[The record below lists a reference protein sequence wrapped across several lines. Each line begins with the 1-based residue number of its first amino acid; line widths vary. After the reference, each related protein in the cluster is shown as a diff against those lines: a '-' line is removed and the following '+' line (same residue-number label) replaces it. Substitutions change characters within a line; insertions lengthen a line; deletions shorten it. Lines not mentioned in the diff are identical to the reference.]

1 MRQRIPAFCPLCV
14 SRCGCEAVIDNG
26 HLVAIE
32 PDRSHPTGAAIC
44 AKGRAS
50 PELVEASD
58 RLLYPLRRTR
68 PKGDPNPGW
77 QRITWDEALAETAT
91 QMQRIAAESGPEA
104 VAFAV
109 TTSSGTAISDA
120 GPWINRLINAFGS
133 PNNCN
138 AYEICSW
145 HRDFATAFT
154 TGGPMGIPD
163 YERAGCILLWGH
175 NPSTSWLAAAGA
187 VANARAR
194 GAKLVVVDPRRVGLA
209 VKADHWLPVR
219 PGTDGAL
226 ALSIAGEMIAHGWFD
241 AAFVREWTNGPFLV
255 RDDTGRLLHAVEL
268 ATGGAEGGF
277 VAWDEGRGAPVQ
289 YDPQA
294 RHYQTSPVS
303 LALAGTFSVAGRD
316 GPISCR
322 PAFARFAEL
331 CSAYTPEDTAQ
342 ITGVTAD
349 TIRQTAHLLW
359 HHRPLAYFTWTGLEQ
374 HTNATQ
380 TARAHSILHALTGSI
395 DVPGGNVHL
404 AQVPVN
410 DVSGVELRPP
420 GQWQKALGRN
430 DRPLGPA
437 AAGWVAS
444 DDLYRAILHATPYR
458 VRGLVGFGANLL
470 LSHADAANGAAALC
484 NLEFHVQTDLYLT
497 PTAAFADIVLP
508 IASAWEREGLAVG
521 FRLNQ
526 SAAERVQLRP
536 AIVPP
541 KGEARADIDVVFEL
555 AQRLGLGEHFWNG
568 NVEAAMR
575 HYLAPSGITPEHLRA
590 APGGIRFS
598 LETTHLK
605 YRRNGFAT
613 PSGKLEI
620 FSEALQAIGQ
630 PPLPLFEEPAHA
642 PPRRGAGNAR
652 FPLILTSAKTPLY
665 CHSQHRNLPR
675 LRSSLPEPL
684 VEISPATATARGI
697 SEGDWVAIVTPKGRV
712 RARARLVATLA
723 DGIVGA
729 QHGWWQACPDL
740 DLPGYDPFGDDGA
753 NLNLVIGNEQV
764 DPVSGAPPHR
774 SYQCEIE
781 KLPLSAVTTARFEAS
796 DSPIV

>member
-1 MRQRIPAFCPLCV
+1 M
-14 SRCGCEAVIDNG
+14 DNG
-26 HLVAIE
+26 RLVTIE
-32 PDRSHPTGAAIC
+32 PDPSHPTGQALC

-50 PELVEASD
+50 PELVEAAD
-58 RLLYPLRRTR
+58 RLLYPMRRTR
-68 PKGDPNPGW
+68 PKGDPDPGW
-77 QRITWDEALAETAT
+77 RRITWDEALDETAA
-91 QMQRIAAESGPEA
+91 QMRRIAAESGPEA

-120 GPWINRLINAFGS
+120 GPWVNRLINAFGS

-145 HRDFATAFT
+145 HRDFAAAFT
-154 TGGPMGIPD
+154 TGSAMGIPD

-187 VANARAR
+187 VAEARAR

-226 ALSIAGEMIAHGWFD
+226 ALAIAGEMIGHGWFD
-241 AAFVREWTNGPFLV
+241 AAFTREWTNGPFLV
-255 RDDTGRLLHAVEL
+255 RDDSGRLLRS
-268 ATGGAEGGF
+268 GDSF
-277 VAWDEGRGAPVQ
+277 VAWDEGRNSPLP
-289 YDPQA
+289 YDPA
-294 RHYQTSPVS
+294 SRSYAEPPVC
-303 LALAGTFSVAGRD
+303 LALMGRFTIETDD
-316 GPISCR
+316 GPVSCR
-322 PAFARFAEL
+322 PAFSRFAEL
-331 CSAYTPEDTAQ
+331 CGAYTPEDTAE
-342 ITGVTAD
+342 ITGVPANA
-349 TIRQTAHLLW
+349 IRQTAHLIW

-404 AQVPVN
+404 AQVPLN
-410 DVSGVELRPP
+410 DVSGVELRQP
-420 GQWQKALGRN
+420 GQWQKALGLKE
-430 DRPLGPA
+430 RPLGPPS
-437 AAGWVAS
+437 AGWIAS
-444 DDLYRAILHATPYR
+444 DDLYRAVLEGQPYR

-470 LSHADAANGAAALC
+470 LSHADAANGAAALRD
-484 NLEFHVQTDLYLT
+484 LEFHVQTDLYLT

-521 FRLNQ
+521 FRLDQ

-536 AIVPP
+536 ALVPP
-541 KGEARADIDVVFEL
+541 RGEARADIDVVFEL
-555 AQRLGLGEHFWNG
+555 ATRLGLGAHFWGG
-568 NVEAAMR
+568 NVEDALR
-575 HYLAPSGITPEHLRA
+575 HYLAPSGITPEQLRA
-590 APGGIRFS
+590 VPRGIRFP
-598 LETTHLK
+598 LETTHFK

-630 PPLPLFEEPAHA
+630 PPLPVFEAPAHVT
-642 PPRRGAGNAR
+642 AR
-652 FPLILTSAKTPLY
+652 FPLTLTSAKTPLY

-675 LRSSLPEPL
+675 LRRSLPEPF
-684 VEISPATATARGI
+684 VEMNPATAAARGI
-697 SEGDWVAIVTPKGRV
+697 SEGDWVAIVTPKGRI

-723 DGIVGA
+723 DGVVGA
-729 QHGWWQACPDL
+729 QHGWWQACPEL
-740 DLPGYDPFGDDGA
+740 DLPGYDPLGDNGA
-753 NLNLVIGNEQV
+753 NLNLVIGNEGF

-774 SYQCEIE
+774 AYPCEIE
-781 KLPLSAVTTARFEAS
+781 KLPESAIAAARLEAS
-796 DSPIV
+796 YSVVG